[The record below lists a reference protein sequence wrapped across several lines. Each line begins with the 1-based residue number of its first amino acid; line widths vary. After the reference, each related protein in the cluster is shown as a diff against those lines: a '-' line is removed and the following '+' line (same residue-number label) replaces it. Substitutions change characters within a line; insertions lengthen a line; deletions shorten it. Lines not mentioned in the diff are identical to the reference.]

1 MKRTIMLVIAAC
13 TTATLMAQPVYKS
26 SETKM
31 IIEQMLESHGGYD
44 TWAEA
49 EAIRFTKKATPR
61 LPNGQLT
68 TKPWVTEETIHTQ
81 SERAIIELPED
92 EGIIV
97 KNGEEIWDI
106 NISAAKKN
114 AVRPAMLSLMT
125 YKFTNLPW
133 LVQQD
138 GVVLEDAKTVT
149 IPNDSKEYHSIKITF
164 DKSFGYAIGDFY
176 RIYIDP
182 ESHLVKAVSF
192 SINMGKF
199 IPGGPTTP
207 EMIHV
212 FNTYETVSSLVFP
225 TQYHTYQLN
234 SDARDA
240 EGKQPFGA
248 VHDIWG
254 WELLDSFDEA
264 KMTKPSG
271 AESTKD
277 MFSKGGRS

>member
-1 MKRTIMLVIAAC
+1 
-13 TTATLMAQPVYKS
+13 
-26 SETKM
+26 
-31 IIEQMLESHGGYD
+31 MLESHGGYD
-44 TWAEA
+44 IWAKA

-61 LPNGQLT
+61 MPNGQLT
-68 TKPWVTEETIHTQ
+68 TKPWITEETIHTQ
-81 SERAIIELPED
+81 SERAIIKLAED
-92 EGIIV
+92 GGIIV
-97 KNGEEIWDI
+97 KNGEEIWDQ
-106 NISAAKKN
+106 NIPAAKKN

-133 LVQQD
+133 LVHQE
-138 GVVLEDAKTVT
+138 GVVLEEIEKLT
-149 IPNDSKEYHSIKITF
+149 IPNDPEDYYSIKVNF
-164 DKSFGYAIGDFY
+164 DDSFGYAIGDFY

-182 ESHLVKAVSF
+182 KSYLVKAVSF

-199 IPGGPTTP
+199 VPGGPTTP
-207 EMIHV
+207 EMIHI
-212 FNTYETVSSLVFP
+212 FNTYETVSTLVFP

-234 SDARDA
+234 SDVKDG
-240 EGKQPFGA
+240 EGNQPFGA

-277 MFSKGGRS
+277 MFSKGGKS